1 MTDPLRKHFHDK
13 LREIMAKIFVEYRA
27 TVDDEEVSE
36 ERAIELSVSYA
47 KALEAA
53 VFEACAEINATRKR
67 AAGQS
72 YRSVTLYSPLKAQ
85 LIDACRTRCMTLTFN
100 LSQDDRT
107 ELHSRIGT
115 LSLPAQ
121 ELAVM
126 PSSELAND
134 AFKQKMEK
142 IALQQLAQ
150 TTLKSVDNSR
160 PRAKTTHKGEELID
174 SYVYG
179 PETSGAIETE
189 DKMEQ
194 RQPLR
199 LETNLSGVGVAAVP
213 GSAIE
218 QTPASAAIPAMDTPA
233 SAVAES
239 VMNEPAPSSSTAA
252 AGDTSV
258 LSPVVATQ
266 SPAEDPSGAVAGEVQ
281 SPIVPT
287 SAILSARP
295 VFDLHSLWSGAE
307 GGHPPSASMNN
318 NIESLCGDEDE
329 DEMDLDLGGDEAA
342 GGVGDDDFA
351 RFLEGVD
358 EAKAEGA
365 SKNAVR
371 PPDPPPR
378 RPSESDM
385 DNFQTL
391 PVVWSG
397 DVSNKTSFLTTN
409 SNSRTLIL
417 DF

>member
-13 LREIMAKIFVEYRA
+13 LKEIMAKIFVEYRA
-27 TVDDEEVSE
+27 TEDDDEVSE

-47 KALEAA
+47 KSLEAA

-72 YRSVTLYSPLKAQ
+72 YRSVDLSSILKAQ
-85 LIDACRTRCMTLTFN
+85 LINACRTRCMTLTFN

-134 AFKQKMEK
+134 IFKQKMEK

-150 TTLKSVDNSR
+150 TTLKSVDTSR
-160 PRAKTTHKGEELID
+160 PRAKITHKGEELID

-179 PETSGAIETE
+179 PETSGAIEVE

-199 LETNLSGVGVAAVP
+199 LETNLNGDGGAGVP
-213 GSAIE
+213 GSAVE
-218 QTPASAAIPAMDTPA
+218 QTPASAAMPVMDTPA

-239 VMNEPAPSSSTAA
+239 VMNETAPASSTVA

-258 LSPVVATQ
+258 LSPVVATHPQ
-266 SPAEDPSGAVAGEVQ
+266 AEDPSGAGAGEIQ
-281 SPIVPT
+281 SPTVPT
-287 SAILSARP
+287 SAILGARP
-295 VFDLHSLWSGAE
+295 VFDLNSLWSGAE
-307 GGHPPSASMNN
+307 GGQPPTVSVRSS
-318 NIESLCGDEDE
+318 IDPIDGDGDEDGA
-329 DEMDLDLGGDEAA
+329 EMDLDLGGDEVT

-358 EAKAEGA
+358 EAKREGA
-365 SKNAVR
+365 SKSAAVL
-371 PPDPPPR
+371 PGPPPR

-385 DNFQTL
+385 DTL
-391 PVVWSG
+391 EKLPIVWSG
-397 DVSNKTSFLTTN
+397 EVSNRALLLTTN
-409 SNSRTLIL
+409 
-417 DF
+417 

>member
-13 LREIMAKIFVEYRA
+13 LKEIMAKIFVEYRA
-27 TVDDEEVSE
+27 TEDDDEVSE

-47 KALEAA
+47 KSLEAA
-53 VFEACAEINATRKR
+53 VFEGCAEVNATRKR

-72 YRSVTLYSPLKAQ
+72 YRSVNLYSLWKAQ
-85 LIDACRTRCMTLTFN
+85 LINTCRTRCMTLTFN

-150 TTLKSVDNSR
+150 TTLKSIDTSR
-160 PRAKTTHKGEELID
+160 PRAKITHKGEELID

-179 PETSGAIETE
+179 PETSGAIEVE
-189 DKMEQ
+189 DKVEQ

-199 LETNLSGVGVAAVP
+199 LETNLISAGVP

-218 QTPASAAIPAMDTPA
+218 QTPASAAMPVMDTPA

-239 VMNEPAPSSSTAA
+239 VMNETVPASSTAV

-258 LSPVVATQ
+258 LSPIVATHSQ
-266 SPAEDPSGAVAGEVQ
+266 VEDPSGAGAGEVH
-281 SPIVPT
+281 SPTVPT

-295 VFDLHSLWSGAE
+295 AFDLNSLWSGAE
-307 GGHPPSASMNN
+307 GGQPPPASVDS
-318 NIESLCGDEDE
+318 NIEPLGGDEDE
-329 DEMDLDLGGDEAA
+329 AEMDLDLGGDEVA

-351 RFLEGVD
+351 RFLEGV
-358 EAKAEGA
+358 EGAKSEGA
-365 SKNAVR
+365 SKNAVG

-378 RPSESDM
+378 RPSESGM
-385 DNFQTL
+385 DNFAKL
-391 PVVWSG
+391 PVVWGG
-397 DVSNKTSFLTTN
+397 DVSNRALFLTTDTN
-409 SNSRTLIL
+409 L
-417 DF
+417 DTNPDF